1 MARFLVGDGAFPV
14 FQGGLDAVP
23 SGNGYFNA
31 AGTGFELQ
39 QLLRIF
45 RAEGQVLNA

>member
-14 FQGGLDAVP
+14 FQGDLDAVP

-31 AGTGFELQ
+31 AGAGFELQ
-39 QLLRIF
+39 QFLRIF
-45 RAEGQVLNA
+45 RAEGQVLHA